1 MLRDSAPSK
10 FAMMY
15 LGKMDAEKFYF
26 LKDTHTKNRKYEWL
40 LLITTVT
47 SVATLEKEYFDV

>member
-1 MLRDSAPSK
+1 MQSILGVPTLKIKQLSLLMLRDSAPSK

-26 LKDTHTKNRKYEWL
+26 LKDTHTKNRKYE
-40 LLITTVT
+40 
-47 SVATLEKEYFDV
+47 